1 MAGLVGG
8 GGIGDLAIQYG
19 YYRYETGVM
28 IATVILLIFIVQG
41 AQLIGDWFARIFTRK

>member
-28 IATVILLIFIVQG
+28 FATVILLILIVQG
-41 AQLIGDWFARIFTRK
+41 AQFVGDWTARIFTRK